1 MVETNVIQQHRSA
14 SPSPPP
20 FTGFGQGPEFKPKET
35 RSCSPPTLPF
45 HGFGQGPSFEPGEAN
60 SDVGTQPKSKGGRPK
75 GKGRSQVDIL
85 AAGQGSPPPGKRLT
99 LTPTNQKPRDQKK
112 REESVLPK
120 TNLPGA
126 TLSRP
131 TYYLVGKAPSCFFYS
146 KLPKTVSVLGRF
158 LDLRKNRSK
167 AQAAKVATQEL
178 IQVWLHHFGPVLVL
192 GVGRGPKQK
201 ASEGILISDS
211 SYICKCIGKLA
222 KRWSKLEVDSRSPGR
237 SASKAFQDRELQMK
251 IDLDMPFNISRN
263 NPEHIIKSA
272 GILDWREEAEYLQ
285 GQLRK
290 IQVGCISSFDK
301 RQQKR
306 DELHLKEEQTK
317 ANTEEKKRARLEEL
331 QSISDIYTEQD
342 TQDQHEMDMN
352 MNDEDFSASD
362 IKKKKIDIMGKIS
375 VTCDARNISLR
386 DRIFVASSVCNAVG
400 IPIKDTN
407 ISLGT
412 SWYQGS
418 KVRLDKADE
427 IKNKFV
433 CPDKVVAHWDGKTLT
448 LRGRIESK
456 RVAIYISGVD
466 GEHTRKLLG
475 IPECVSGQGKDEF
488 EVTKKFLV
496 QWKVKEQL
504 VGMVFD
510 TTASNSGQHSGA
522 CRCIAM
528 QYSEV
533 FCTEIPCNVVQ
544 MTACCF

>member
-1 MVETNVIQQHRSA
+1 M
-14 SPSPPP
+14 
-20 FTGFGQGPEFKPKET
+20 
-35 RSCSPPTLPF
+35 
-45 HGFGQGPSFEPGEAN
+45 
-60 SDVGTQPKSKGGRPK
+60 
-75 GKGRSQVDIL
+75 
-85 AAGQGSPPPGKRLT
+85 
-99 LTPTNQKPRDQKK
+99 
-112 REESVLPK
+112 LPK

-131 TYYLVGKAPSCFFYS
+131 TYYLVGKAPSCFVYS

-251 IDLDMPFNISRN
+251 IDLER
-263 NPEHIIKSA
+263 
-272 GILDWREEAEYLQ
+272 
-285 GQLRK
+285 
-290 IQVGCISSFDK
+290 
-301 RQQKR
+301 
-306 DELHLKEEQTK
+306 HLKEEQTK

>member
-1 MVETNVIQQHRSA
+1 MLVA
-14 SPSPPP
+14 SLSP
-20 FTGFGQGPEFKPKET
+20 KV
-35 RSCSPPTLPF
+35 
-45 HGFGQGPSFEPGEAN
+45 A
-60 SDVGTQPKSKGGRPK
+60 PK
-75 GKGRSQVDIL
+75 GKGMSQVDIQ
-85 AAGQGSPPPGKRLT
+85 AAGQGSPPPSKRLV

-112 REESVLPK
+112 REESVLPR
-120 TNLPGA
+120 TNPPGA
-126 TLSRP
+126 TFSRP
-131 TYYLVGKAPSCFFYS
+131 TYYLVGKAQSCFFYS
-146 KLPKTVSVLGRF
+146 KLPKTVSVLCRF

-167 AQAAKVATQEL
+167 AQAAKVATKEL
-178 IQVWLHHFGPVLVL
+178 INVWLHHFGPVLVL
-192 GVGRGPKQK
+192 GVGKGPKQK
-201 ASEGILISDS
+201 NNEGILISES
-211 SYICKCIGKLA
+211 HIICRSICKLA
-222 KRWSKLEVDSRSPGR
+222 KRWSKLEVDSRRPGR
-237 SASKAFQDRELQMK
+237 SASKAFQDREQQMK
-251 IDLDMPFNISRN
+251 IDLDMPFNISRK
-263 NPEHIIKSA
+263 NPEKIIKSA

-301 RQQKR
+301 RQQKQ
-306 DELHLKEEQTK
+306 DEGHLKEEQTK
-317 ANTEEKKRARLEEL
+317 TNTEEKKIVRLEEL
-331 QSISDIYTEQD
+331 HSINDIYTDED
-342 TQDQHEMDMN
+342 TQNQNKMDVN
-352 MNDEDFSASD
+352 MNDEDFCASG

-386 DRIFVASSVCNAVG
+386 DRIMVASSVCNAVG
-400 IPIKDTN
+400 IPIEDTN

-427 IKNKFV
+427 IKEKFV
-433 CPDKVVAHWDGKTLT
+433 CPDKVVAHWDGKTLA

-510 TTASNSGQHSGA
+510 ATASNSGEHSGA

-528 QYSEV
+528 QYKAA
-533 FCTEIPCNVVQ
+533 Q
-544 MTACCF
+544 